1 MRHHAKFHQNPSN
14 GCRGMAIICFLK
26 MAAVRH
32 IGFVGCDIGTTGD
45 EQLVVSIFVQKL
57 VEINAVVSI
66 I

>member
-1 MRHHAKFHQNPSN
+1 MPNFTKIRQTVAEVW
-14 GCRGMAIICFLK
+14 RLCFLK

-45 EQLVVSIFVQKL
+45 KQLVVSIFVQKL

>member
-1 MRHHAKFHQNPSN
+1 MPNFTKIRQTVAEVW
-14 GCRGMAIICFLK
+14 RLYVFLK

-32 IGFVGCDIGTTGD
+32 LGFVGCDIGTTGD